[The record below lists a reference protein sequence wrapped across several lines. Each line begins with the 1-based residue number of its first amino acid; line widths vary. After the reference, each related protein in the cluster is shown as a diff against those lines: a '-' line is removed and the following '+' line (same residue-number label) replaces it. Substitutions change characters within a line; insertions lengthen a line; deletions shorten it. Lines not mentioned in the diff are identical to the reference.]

1 MPSIFKFFPG
11 MINFILFRKVD
22 RQALSSRKINKHI
35 AILFRKVDK
44 QALLLK
50 MMGNVNG
57 ILQGKR

>member
-1 MPSIFKFFPG
+1 
-11 MINFILFRKVD
+11 MINFILFRKD
-22 RQALSSRKINKHI
+22 GRQALSLKKINKHI